1 MGAQI
6 SPVPPKPAPLA
17 GLDQIR
23 LLSFPQFPA
32 PGRVLTIF
40 ETGANLPIPIAR
52 VFTVA
57 SDQPDT
63 AGGGHAH
70 RWCSQVLVCLQGEI
84 EFVGR
89 DHLGGE
95 VRHLLTHPQQAVLM
109 PPTIWGEQ
117 SYRTT
122 PALLMVF
129 CDYPFAADDYIR
141 DFDSFRAHRE
151 LLAAGA

>member
-70 RWCSQVLVCLQGEI
+70 RWCSQVLV
-84 EFVGR
+84 
-89 DHLGGE
+89 
-95 VRHLLTHPQQAVLM
+95 
-109 PPTIWGEQ
+109 
-117 SYRTT
+117 
-122 PALLMVF
+122 
-129 CDYPFAADDYIR
+129 
-141 DFDSFRAHRE
+141 
-151 LLAAGA
+151 